1 MDKRSLGQVLEFNR
15 RHRGKNVALMEG
27 SQSWTYSEFAIRV
40 GKLANV
46 LLEQDLK
53 QGDRFAII
61 AKNSRNYEELRWA
74 GFISGVV
81 PVAVNWRLAP
91 PEIEHVLKDAA
102 CKTIFSDEEFLEYF
116 NSPLLNSWQE
126 GLKEIG
132 PKLDQDIEAVNTIPK
147 MPTVNPD
154 DDAMLFYTGGTTGRS
169 KGVRLSHWNIISCAL
184 AFGLGV
190 SARSD
195 DTYLHVAPMFHSA
208 DLLATAWFIHGARHC
223 YLPNFSPDGFLKA
236 IDENKVTATV
246 TVPAMLMAV
255 VGGLNVSDFNTSSLR
270 TLMYGASPMA
280 FEWICRV
287 AEAFPHVNFLNCYG
301 LTETAPDLTIFNADE
316 FRAAIESGDQ
326 QGPVT
331 SVGKPNA
338 LVDVRVMNPE
348 GNEVTAGEIGELWAR
363 GPNIMK
369 GYLNLPEETK
379 ASVTDGWLHTGD
391 MARIDED
398 GYVYLLD
405 RLKDMVITGGENVY
419 SAEVEA
425 ALSEHP
431 AVSEAAVIGLPD
443 EKLGEALFAV
453 IVFHADKK
461 ASQDELIEHCRPLI
475 GGYKIPRHYAF
486 VESLPKSAL
495 GKPLK
500 GELRKQYST
509 A

>member
-1 MDKRSLGQVLEFNR
+1 MDKRSLGQVLNSNIC
-15 RHRGKNVALMEG
+15 HRGNKVALIDG
-27 SQSWTYSEFAIRV
+27 DQSWTYFEFGMRIK
-40 GKLANV
+40 KLAN
-46 LLEQDLK
+46 LLSEYGLAS
-53 QGDRFAII
+53 GDRFAIF
-61 AKNSRNYEELRWA
+61 AKNSRYFEELRWA
-74 GFISGVV
+74 GFLTGVV

-91 PEIEHVLKDAA
+91 PEIEHVLQDAA
-102 CKTIFSDEEFLEYF
+102 CKTIFVDEEFLDHF
-116 NSPLLNSWQE
+116 KSPQLIPWQE

-132 PKLDQDIEAVNTIPK
+132 PKLDKEIEAIDPIRELPDIE
-147 MPTVNPD
+147 PD

-169 KGVRLSHWNIISCAL
+169 KGVRISHWNIISCGL

-190 SARSD
+190 GAEED

-208 DLLATAWFIHGARHC
+208 DLLATAWFINGARHC
-223 YLPNFSPDGFLKA
+223 YLPNFSPEGFLQSIA
-236 IDENKVTATV
+236 EHHVTATV

-255 VGGLNVSDFNTSSLR
+255 TGGLKVSEFDTSSLR
-270 TLMYGASPMA
+270 TLIYGASPMA
-280 FEWICRV
+280 FEWTKRV
-287 AEAFPHVNFLNCYG
+287 AEAFPDVNFLNCYG
-301 LTETAPDLTIFNADE
+301 LTETSPDLTIFDAKE

-326 QGPVT
+326 DGIVT

-338 LVDVRVMNPE
+338 LVDLRIMDPN
-348 GNEVTAGEIGELWAR
+348 GNEMATGEVGELWAS

-391 MARIDED
+391 MARIDPD

-419 SAEVEA
+419 SSEVEA
-425 ALSEHP
+425 ALNQHP
-431 AVSEAAVIGLPD
+431 SVSEASVIGIPD

-453 IVFHADKK
+453 VVLHEGKNADE
-461 ASQDELIEHCRPLI
+461 AELIKHCRPLI
-475 GGYKIPRHYAF
+475 GGYKIPRQYAF
-486 VESLPKSAL
+486 ADALPKSAL

-500 GELRKQYST
+500 GELRKKY